1 MKTTTEMQLVPVAK
15 LVPYI
20 NNARTHSPEQISK
33 LRSSLREFGFINPVI
48 IDRDFANGEDTI
60 EFPWLKN
67 CETEDEKAAVTHF
80 VNALIDMAKNQTRI
94 TAKEKEVENE
104 RYAFRCFL
112 LRLGFIGN
120 DYKVERKVLLRNL
133 AGSAAFKTP
142 KKSEVAE

>member
-1 MKTTTEMQLVPVAK
+1 
-15 LVPYI
+15 
-20 NNARTHSPEQISK
+20 
-33 LRSSLREFGFINPVI
+33 
-48 IDRDFANGEDTI
+48 
-60 EFPWLKN
+60 
-67 CETEDEKAAVTHF
+67 
-80 VNALIDMAKNQTRI
+80 MAKNQTRI